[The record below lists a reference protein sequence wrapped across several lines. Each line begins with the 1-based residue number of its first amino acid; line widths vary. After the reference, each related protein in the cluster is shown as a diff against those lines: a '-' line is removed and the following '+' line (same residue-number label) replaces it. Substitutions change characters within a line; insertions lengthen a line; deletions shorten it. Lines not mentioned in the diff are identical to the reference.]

1 MTLPASSLEQR
12 RVRWQHACRVV
23 PTRYPAVLLYDHVA
37 DAADF
42 DALVALEAMSNE
54 RVRDEVAERLPLF
67 GFYRPP
73 PDAFPAG
80 NERGRDAP
88 ADAAVH
94 GGHRRQAA

>member
-67 GFYRPP
+67 GFYRALLRWLFLDPSS
-73 PDAFPAG
+73 
-80 NERGRDAP
+80 DAP
-88 ADAAVH
+88 HQEGVEVVLVD
-94 GGHRRQAA
+94 